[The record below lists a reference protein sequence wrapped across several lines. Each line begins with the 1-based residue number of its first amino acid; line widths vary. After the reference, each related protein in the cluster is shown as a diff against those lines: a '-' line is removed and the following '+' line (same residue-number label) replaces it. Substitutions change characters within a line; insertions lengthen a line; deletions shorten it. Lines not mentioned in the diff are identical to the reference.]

1 MLMAPTLVPVMAV
14 AAGAPVE
21 LAGVVAGVAA
31 LPVWANAEKVNVAAA
46 ARRIRKNL
54 LFIGSV
60 ELLGT
65 WFRE

>member
-1 MLMAPTLVPVMAV
+1 
-14 AAGAPVE
+14 
-21 LAGVVAGVAA
+21 
-31 LPVWANAEKVNVAAA
+31 VNVTAL
-46 ARRIRKNL
+46 ARRTRKNL